1 MGDYNKKSF
10 TTLVPGHRTVKPTSL
25 ARMSKN
31 PEDMESNLKTESK
44 LVLNMDIVFWSWL
57 L

>member
-10 TTLVPGHRTVKPTSL
+10 TTLVPGHRTVKPTYL